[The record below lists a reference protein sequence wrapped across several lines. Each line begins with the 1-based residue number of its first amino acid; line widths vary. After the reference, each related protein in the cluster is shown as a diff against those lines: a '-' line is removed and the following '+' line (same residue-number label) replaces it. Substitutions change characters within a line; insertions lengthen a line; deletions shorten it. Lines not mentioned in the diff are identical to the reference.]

1 MEIYNVLAAQLD
13 PELRASFLNSPI
25 VKEVRQSESIAPH
38 PTAGQEINRLT
49 ERELEVLKLV
59 SQGLTN
65 AQIAEKLVLSPLTI
79 NAHLRSI
86 FNKLDVTT
94 RTAAA
99 HQAVERGLV

>member
-1 MEIYNVLAAQLD
+1 MTGSVDDFSTLLA
-13 PELRASFLNSPI
+13 RI
-25 VKEVRQSESIAPH
+25 VHGHWVGRPREMAEANTLWQQVNI
-38 PTAGQEINRLT
+38 LT
-49 ERELEVLKLV
+49 EREIEVLKLV

-65 AQIAEKLVLSPLTI
+65 AQIAERLVVSPLTI

-99 HQAVERGLV
+99 RQAIDRGLV